1 MKRRFSFSKLGGGVF
16 LALVF
21 FFLFA
26 PLLLVTLFSFHSV
39 SRMSF
44 PFEGFSLRWY
54 EVIFNDPLV
63 VKAMGR
69 SALAALLSGLLSAVL
84 GLTTA
89 LALISMRDRVKV
101 AVMFAAMVP
110 LTFPTLLYAI
120 GLAILYQWAGVG
132 FSLTSTIAG
141 HVIVALPFVFL
152 VIGAALDRFR
162 MSLLE
167 AAHDLGA
174 NTWLTFW
181 RVTFPLILPAVLG
194 ATLLAMALSLDEF
207 TVAFFTAGQEKTLP
221 LLLYGR
227 INQGLDPSLNAMGTI
242 MLLATT
248 ALALL
253 GARQTSR
260 EGSLR

>member
-1 MKRRFSFSKLGGGVF
+1 MRTRFSISKIGGGVF
-16 LALVF
+16 LGAVF

-26 PLLLVTLFSFHSV
+26 PLLLVVLFSFHSAA
-39 SRMSF
+39 RMSF
-44 PFEGFSLRWY
+44 PFDGFSLHWY
-54 EVIFNDPLV
+54 EVVFNDSLV
-63 VKAMGR
+63 VDAMAR
-69 SALAALLSGLLSAVL
+69 SAFAAILAGLVAATL
-84 GLTTA
+84 GLTVA
-89 LALISMRDRVKV
+89 LAIIGMRDRVKV
-101 AVMFAAMVP
+101 AVIFAAMIP

-132 FSLTSTIAG
+132 FSLGATIAG
-141 HVIVALPFVFL
+141 HVIVGLPFVFL

-162 MSLLE
+162 LSLLE
-167 AAHDLGA
+167 AARDLGA
-174 NTWLTFW
+174 NAWFVFW
-181 RVTFPLILPAVLG
+181 RVTFPLILPAILG

-253 GARQTSR
+253 GARQTAKER
-260 EGSLR
+260 SL